1 MHEIVRLW
9 LAARS
14 RKRSRSIV
22 ESSQQLERVPEL
34 TEAASHLAWEH
45 RLSVDDALYL
55 TVAIGCGARLLT
67 ADDDLAHAARLEGCA

>member
-1 MHEIVRLW
+1 VGGSLTSV
-9 LAARS
+9 LAAEHLDRMLALP
-14 RKRSRSIV
+14 I
-22 ESSQQLERVPEL
+22 QYHPVPEL